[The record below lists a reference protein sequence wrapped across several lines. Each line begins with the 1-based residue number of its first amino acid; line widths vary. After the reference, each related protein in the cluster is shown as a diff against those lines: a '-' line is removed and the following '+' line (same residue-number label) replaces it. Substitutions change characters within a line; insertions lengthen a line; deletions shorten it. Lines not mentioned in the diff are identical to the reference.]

1 MVTLLRIVLGLL
13 GVWVLLVVLAAV
25 FQRQL
30 IHLPDTSAPVRPPDV
45 EAVELR
51 TDDGLTLVSW
61 FLTTDDEPVST
72 VLVAPGNA
80 GNREL
85 RLPLAR
91 GLVARGH
98 AVLLLEHRGYG
109 GNPGSP
115 SEGGLRADAAA
126 ARAHLEA
133 REDVA
138 DDRIVHLGESLGSA
152 VAAGLSVDAPPAA
165 LVLRSPFPSL
175 VEVGRHHYRFLPVGA
190 LLRDR
195 FPTAEHLAAVDAPVL
210 VVAGDADGIVPFD
223 LSREVASGAGAQLEV
238 IEGAGHNDRALL
250 DGDRYLDAVDAFV
263 RGSLDEAA
271 DTG

>member
-1 MVTLLRIVLGLL
+1 MGVVRVGVGLL
-13 GVWVLLVVLAAV
+13 VVWLLVVVLAAV

-30 IHLPDTSAPVRPPDV
+30 IHLPDTSAPSPPPDV
-45 EAVELR
+45 EVVELR

-61 FLTTDDEPVST
+61 FLAAEAEPVST

-115 SEGGLRADAAA
+115 SEAGLHADAAA
-126 ARAHLEA
+126 ARAHLDA
-133 REDVA
+133 RPDV
-138 DDRIVHLGESLGSA
+138 DPDRIVYLGESLGSA
-152 VAAGLSVDAPPAA
+152 VAAGLSVEAPAA
-165 LVLRSPFPSL
+165 AVVLRSPFPSL
-175 VEVGRHHYRFLPVGA
+175 VEVGRHHYRFLPVGT

-195 FPTAEHLAAVDAPVL
+195 YPTAEHLAAVDAPVL
-210 VVAGDADGIVPFD
+210 VIAGDADSIVPFD
-223 LSREVASGAGAQLEV
+223 LSREVADGADAQLEV
-238 IEGAGHNDRALL
+238 VRGADHNDRALL
-250 DGDRYLDAVDAFV
+250 DGDRYLDAVDDFV
-263 RGSLDEAA
+263 RRAVGEDL
-271 DTG
+271 TN